1 MDRETLK
8 AWLETRPQADS
19 IAIAHRAALRVFW
32 RNAAWLDSAR
42 AQERDLTSLPLMRS
56 LVTSGVARKYPTP
69 EVKTAASAA
78 APAANAAAAD
88 DASAASAASA
98 GALWREVEVD
108 ITLLQA
114 GRDLAASP
122 VWSAAPLKTLSR
134 NEPAMQAI
142 LTRDFGAGSFWHR
155 WVQGALSGQQLNW
168 DVQHAIALIPDEVW
182 KAGPQAVMVEIE
194 KIEAAYEEKREGL
207 QSNFADLPRAT

>member
-1 MDRETLK
+1 M
-8 AWLETRPQADS
+8 
-19 IAIAHRAALRVFW
+19 
-32 RNAAWLDSAR
+32 
-42 AQERDLTSLPLMRS
+42 
-56 LVTSGVARKYPTP
+56 
-69 EVKTAASAA
+69 
-78 APAANAAAAD
+78 
-88 DASAASAASA
+88 
-98 GALWREVEVD
+98 D